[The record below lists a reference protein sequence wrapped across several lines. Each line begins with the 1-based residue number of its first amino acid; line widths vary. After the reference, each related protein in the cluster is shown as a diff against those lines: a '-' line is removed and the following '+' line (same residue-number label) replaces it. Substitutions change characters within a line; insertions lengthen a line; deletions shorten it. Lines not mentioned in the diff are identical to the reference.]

1 MDVRMLLF
9 TSLVV
14 VAVAMIF
21 FLIVVQDKP
30 RLLPARVKK
39 GAKKSTL
46 TQGKKRIGKNRD
58 ETP

>member
-1 MDVRMLLF
+1 MLLF
-9 TSLVV
+9 TGLIV

-39 GAKKSTL
+39 NATQSTL
-46 TQGKKRIGKNRD
+46 ALDEKRIGKNRD